1 MFTVAKNGANR
12 IRPTLA
18 SIFVCI
24 AIFVTPTA
32 ALSEMTSDGE
42 IPDGAM
48 GVGVEDAHSDSSA
61 AENANN
67 LHATDAGGT
76 PNQPRYNYVWEPV
89 SEFSGC
95 GADLDGGSWSC
106 TPHPESCEA
115 GTGSQFAGEG
125 DALQIGNV
133 STTPVEGVTQRGTRI
148 DNETGETADL
158 GIRCALP
165 GTPEYEEAPPVVI
178 TVTRED
184 FARLPVEPLEPH
196 AGPAEGWLPV
206 NMVNVL
212 YTEPENQLLTTELLG
227 TPVAIRAT
235 PVSYHWDLG
244 DGNTITTTNPGKPY
258 PSEIVSA
265 TYAHEGWYDLT
276 LTTTFS
282 GQFSVDGGEWQ
293 DIDGTIEVTSD
304 PVPIYSKSLESRLVN
319 GDVPIDEDEDPWIP
333 ERTAD
338 TEGPQDPNAR
348 HREI

>member
-1 MFTVAKNGANR
+1 MSTQTNPRPLTWLLTLSIAVIAILSIQLLGAFPASAEESETPVDASTNEDGIETTASDALTPERASGDSSSAKNAQNAGQ
-12 IRPTLA
+12 
-18 SIFVCI
+18 S
-24 AIFVTPTA
+24 
-32 ALSEMTSDGE
+32 TSSK
-42 IPDGAM
+42 P
-48 GVGVEDAHSDSSA
+48 
-61 AENANN
+61 
-67 LHATDAGGT
+67 
-76 PNQPRYNYVWEPV
+76 PRYNYIWEPV

-244 DGNTITTTNPGKPY
+244 DGNTDN
-258 PSEIVSA
+258 
-265 TYAHEGWYDLT
+265 
-276 LTTTFS
+276 S
-282 GQFSVDGGEWQ
+282 GS
-293 DIDGTIEVTSD
+293 
-304 PVPIYSKSLESRLVN
+304 
-319 GDVPIDEDEDPWIP
+319 
-333 ERTAD
+333 
-338 TEGPQDPNAR
+338 
-348 HREI
+348 